1 MDLNFIFL
9 IISLVIYIFS
19 YIYSVSFMNG
29 NEFIKSK
36 ISNKDFFYFFEIF
49 EIQLFLFAMY
59 VQYNIFYK
67 VNGKIPF
74 YDEKHNIVMNNFSKS
89 ELLDF
94 IKNNYNFL
102 TIFFI
107 FSVISW
113 VLLFGSIFNFIL
125 NN

>member
-19 YIYSVSFMNG
+19 YIYSVHFMNR

-36 ISNKDFFYFFEIF
+36 FSNKDYFSFFEIF
-49 EIQLFLFAMY
+49 EIQLFFFAMY

-67 VNGKIPF
+67 VSGKIPF

-89 ELLDF
+89 ELLNF

-102 TIFFI
+102 RIFFI

-113 VLLFGSIFNFIL
+113 ILLFGSIFNFIL

>member
-9 IISLVIYIFS
+9 IISLIIYIIS
-19 YIYSVSFMNG
+19 YIYSLNFMKR
-29 NEFIKSK
+29 NEFVKSK
-36 ISNKDFFYFFEIF
+36 FSNKDYFSFFEIF
-49 EIQLFLFAMY
+49 EIQLFFFAMY

-89 ELLDF
+89 ELLVF

-102 TIFFI
+102 RVFFV
-107 FSVISW
+107 FSIMSW
-113 VLLFGSIFNFIL
+113 VLLFGSIFNFII

>member
-9 IISLVIYIFS
+9 IISLIIYIIS
-19 YIYSVSFMNG
+19 YIYSLNFMKR
-29 NEFIKSK
+29 NEFVKSK
-36 ISNKDFFYFFEIF
+36 FSNKDYFSFFEIF
-49 EIQLFLFAMY
+49 EIQLFFFAMY

-89 ELLDF
+89 ELLVF

-102 TIFFI
+102 RVFFV
-107 FSVISW
+107 FSIISW

>member
-9 IISLVIYIFS
+9 IISLIIYIIS
-19 YIYSVSFMNG
+19 YIYSLNFMKR
-29 NEFIKSK
+29 NEFVKSK
-36 ISNKDFFYFFEIF
+36 FSNKDYFSFFEIF
-49 EIQLFLFAMY
+49 EIQLFFFAMY

-89 ELLDF
+89 ELLVF

-102 TIFFI
+102 RVFFV
-107 FSVISW
+107 FSIMSW

-125 NN
+125 SN

>member
-9 IISLVIYIFS
+9 IISLIIYIIS
-19 YIYSVSFMNG
+19 YIYSLNFMKR
-29 NEFIKSK
+29 NEFVKSK
-36 ISNKDFFYFFEIF
+36 FSNKDYFSFFEIF
-49 EIQLFLFAMY
+49 EIQLFFFAMY

-89 ELLDF
+89 ELLVF

-102 TIFFI
+102 RVFFV
-107 FSVISW
+107 FSIMSW

>member
-1 MDLNFIFL
+1 MKR
-9 IISLVIYIFS
+9 
-19 YIYSVSFMNG
+19 
-29 NEFIKSK
+29 NEFVKSK
-36 ISNKDFFYFFEIF
+36 FSNKDYFSFFEIF
-49 EIQLFLFAMY
+49 EIQLFFFAMY

-89 ELLDF
+89 ELLVF

-102 TIFFI
+102 RVFFV
-107 FSVISW
+107 FSIMSW

-125 NN
+125 SN